1 MLMLYDKY
9 LPIYT
14 YTYRHIL
21 IYATVQN
28 VGNISCHG
36 EVFCFPFCH
45 LIVYLIKFSESK
57 IR

>member
-1 MLMLYDKY
+1 MLYDKY
-9 LPIYT
+9 LPIYA

-45 LIVYLIKFSESK
+45 LIFYLIKISESK